1 MIGIY
6 LSERSLLMKDWLDRI
21 DARNRAQEKYDKK
34 NTVGFYMK
42 LNIHSDADIIS
53 WLHLQPSKQTAVKAL
68 IRKKISENS

>member
-1 MIGIY
+1 
-6 LSERSLLMKDWLDRI
+6 MKDWLDRI

-53 WLHLQPSKQTAVKAL
+53 WLRLQPSKQTAVKAL